1 MGGGHSCIEY
11 ATKKDVAVFQQPTVH
26 RFRHRD
32 LTTNDGDSCVGQR
45 GGLSQALGALYSRGA
60 SSGQNVHSPISQLI
74 TAQDGGC
81 SYEIVSGSIGSGALV
96 LADHASNAM
105 PPEFAHLGMPAEQL
119 RRHIAYDIG
128 VDWLARALAARLEA
142 PAVVSRFSRLLIDP
156 NRGDDDPTLVMRLS
170 DGAIVPGNARIDE
183 AAVAERMRRFSLPY
197 HAAIASVIDTMLSAG
212 TIPAVVSIHSFT
224 PSMKGIARPW
234 HVGILWDSDP
244 RLPLPLLDILRADSS
259 IVTGDN
265 EPYDGA
271 LEGDTMSRHCIS
283 RGLAHVLI
291 EVRQDLIAAEADAI
305 RWGHRLA
312 DDLRP
317 LLARSEM
324 HEIRFFGSRAS
335 R

>member
-1 MGGGHSCIEY
+1 
-11 ATKKDVAVFQQPTVH
+11 
-26 RFRHRD
+26 
-32 LTTNDGDSCVGQR
+32 
-45 GGLSQALGALYSRGA
+45 
-60 SSGQNVHSPISQLI
+60 VHSPIPQSI
-74 TAQDGGC
+74 AAWNGG
-81 SYEIVSGSIGSGALV
+81 SSHEIVSGSIASGTLI

-105 PPEFAHLGMPAEQL
+105 PPEYRNLGMPAAELQ
-119 RRHIAYDIG
+119 RHIAYDIG
-128 VDWLARALAARLEA
+128 VDWLTRALAARLDA
-142 PAVVSRFSRLLIDP
+142 PAVLSRFSRLLIDP

-170 DGAIVPGNARIDE
+170 DGAIVPGNARID
-183 AAVAERMRRFSLPY
+183 AADVTERMRRLSLPY
-197 HAAIASVIDTMLSAG
+197 HAAVASVIDTMLSAG

-224 PSMKGIARPW
+224 PSMKGVDRPW

-244 RLPLPLLDILRADSS
+244 RLPMPLLEALRADPA

-291 EVRQDLIAAEADAI
+291 EVRQDLIAAEADAV

-317 LLARSEM
+317 LLMRPEM
-324 HEIRFFGSRAS
+324 HQIRFFGSRAS